1 MCKIPLWSTN
11 KHVSK
16 QDLVLDIVFVPNRS
30 DLQPSAALCFVLILT
45 VVMME
50 SLGMVVDLEQTAND
64 TNTHLLAMHMP
75 SVLQSGPTSF
85 SRGLSSTGS
94 GGQAQR
100 DSDLEAL
107 RPKFERKNAF
117 SFKVGPEL
125 EKYVIGQEAKPV
137 VTHGSGTPMH
147 VFWIFLDFYVCLI
160 LFVFLAFPCDVFLL
174 M

>member
-30 DLQPSAALCFVLILT
+30 DLQPSAALCFVLILA

-64 TNTHLLAMHMP
+64 TNTHLLAKHMP

-85 SRGLSSTGS
+85 SMGLSSTSS

-107 RPKFERKNAF
+107 RPKLERKNAF
-117 SFKVGPEL
+117 SFKVSPEL
-125 EKYVIGQEAKPV
+125 EKYRDWSGSEASCDTRKWNP
-137 VTHGSGTPMH
+137 HAC
-147 VFWIFLDFYVCLI
+147 FLDFFGLLCLFDFVC
-160 LFVFLAFPCDVFLL
+160 VFSVSL
-174 M
+174 

>member
-1 MCKIPLWSTN
+1 M
-11 KHVSK
+11 
-16 QDLVLDIVFVPNRS
+16 
-30 DLQPSAALCFVLILT
+30 
-45 VVMME
+45 
-50 SLGMVVDLEQTAND
+50 
-64 TNTHLLAMHMP
+64 
-75 SVLQSGPTSF
+75 
-85 SRGLSSTGS
+85 GLSSTSS

-107 RPKFERKNAF
+107 RPKLERKNAF
-117 SFKVGPEL
+117 SFKVSPEL